1 MYVCMYLCMDGCT
14 HVCVSTV
21 PFSHNTGS
29 QTVICNCCSL
39 LFCTETDTDVLS
51 NVSCKLLQNF
61 NHFWQVSHKLNLP
74 SQVECLQYNN
84 RLHMSLCFINFSR
97 HSIIVHRA
105 HGTGL
110 IILTQNSS
118 SNCNTI
124 IAKFVIHNR
133 NHCSVIIKH

>member
-1 MYVCMYLCMDGCT
+1 MYVSMYGCM

-21 PFSHNTGS
+21 PFSYNTGS
-29 QTVICNCCSL
+29 QTVICNWCSL
-39 LFCTETDTDVLS
+39 LFCTEINTDILS
-51 NVSCKLLQNF
+51 NLRCKLLQNSKY
-61 NHFWQVSHKLNLP
+61 FWQVSHKLNLP

-97 HSIIVHRA
+97 HIIIVERA
-105 HGTGL
+105 HDTGL